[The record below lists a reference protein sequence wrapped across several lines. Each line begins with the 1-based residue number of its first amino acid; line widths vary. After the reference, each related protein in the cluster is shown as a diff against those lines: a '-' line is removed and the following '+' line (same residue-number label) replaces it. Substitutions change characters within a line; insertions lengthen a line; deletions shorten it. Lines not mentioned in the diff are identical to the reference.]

1 MFKILKNFACK
12 VKASKDN
19 GHDEGDH
26 DVEEVAEEVPIYHDV
41 DIRKHYDLKGLI
53 GFPGSF
59 GEVRVAVDLRSG
71 KAYAVKMMKVH
82 KYISTVIKSE
92 IEIMKML
99 SHENVASIIAVY
111 ENKKKVYIV
120 MEKYDGGDL
129 FDLVVSKGGRF
140 SDEAEAARM
149 VKQILKGLLYLHQ
162 KKIAHCDVKLCN
174 IMLTGESR
182 VKLIDFG
189 VSQIVKDGEMLHAEV
204 GSPSF
209 IAPEVLMGSYN
220 EMCDMWSLG
229 CVVFIMLFGFNPF
242 NPKAIPALPNKEKIC
257 ANILQG
263 FVPEV
268 KQGYGAFFPKSIP
281 VSASARDFIT
291 GLLTSDWRHRLSASE
306 ALEHPWIADL

>member
-1 MFKILKNFACK
+1 MFKVLKNFACK
-12 VKASKDN
+12 AKISK
-19 GHDEGDH
+19 GEGKERDIQ
-26 DVEEVAEEVPIYHDV
+26 DGVEEVPIYHDV

-99 SHENVASIIAVY
+99 NHENVASIIAVY

-129 FDLVVSKGGRF
+129 FDLVVSKGGKF
-140 SDEAEAARM
+140 TDEAESALM
-149 VKQILKGLLYLHQ
+149 VKQILQGLLYLHK
-162 KKIAHCDVKLCN
+162 KKIAHCDIKLCN
-174 IMLTGESR
+174 IMLTGESK

-189 VSQIVKDGEMLHAEV
+189 VSQIIKEGEMLHAEV

-263 FVPEV
+263 FTSEV

-281 VSASARDFIT
+281 VSSSARDFISS
-291 GLLTSDWRHRLSASE
+291 LLTSDWRHRLSASE
-306 ALEHPWIADL
+306 ALEHPWIVNRAS